1 LPFFLQFL
9 LSEQLLGHS
18 VFAFLDLLLPPPSA
32 KATPDISINPNAAKN
47 IFFILSD
54 FYLENDLRKN

>member
-1 LPFFLQFL
+1 L

-18 VFAFLDLLLPPPSA
+18 VFAFLDLLFPPPSA
-32 KATPDISINPNAAKN
+32 KATPDISVKANTPKN

-54 FYLENDLRKN
+54 FCLENDFTKT